1 MFLRRKTDSST
12 MPVTL
17 KFYFLKWLLYTL
29 TDKGKKGAFNYFA
42 KFTEKF

>member
-1 MFLRRKTDSST
+1 
-12 MPVTL
+12 MPVINFYFTL

-29 TDKGKKGAFNYFA
+29 TDKGKKGAFKYFA